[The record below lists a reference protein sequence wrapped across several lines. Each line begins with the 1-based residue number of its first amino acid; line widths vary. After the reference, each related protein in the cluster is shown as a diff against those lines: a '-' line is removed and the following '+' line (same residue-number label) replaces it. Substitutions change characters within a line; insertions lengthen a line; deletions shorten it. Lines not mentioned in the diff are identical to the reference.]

1 MPDDLVFYISH
12 YGYLALF
19 LFIFLQEIGAPTP
32 LPNELL
38 LIFSGYLAFTG
49 ILKSLPII
57 LTVAG
62 ADLLA
67 ATTLYVIFNLFG
79 TFLLNPKSRWLPISR
94 QSIQKQSQKIARLGF
109 KGIVIGR
116 LSPFIRGYVAVICG
130 LLHISPKRYG
140 ITILATSVIWS
151 SFYIAAGYFLGPY
164 WKYINTHLEDLKYI
178 LMIIPVGIFLW
189 IVTRHIISIVYK
201 RHAPNTL

>member
-12 YGYLALF
+12 YGYLAIF

-32 LPNELL
+32 LPNELI

-49 ILKSLPII
+49 ILKSLPLV

-67 ATTLYVIFNLFG
+67 AATLYLIFHFFG
-79 TFLLNPKSRWLPISR
+79 TLLLNSKSRWIPISQ
-94 QSIQKQSQKIARLGF
+94 QSIHKQSQKIARLGF

-130 LLHISPKRYG
+130 LLHINPKRYG
-140 ITILATSVIWS
+140 FTIMATSVVWS
-151 SFYIAAGYFLGPY
+151 SFYIAMGYLLGPY
-164 WKYINTHLEDLKYI
+164 WRYINTHLEEFKYM
-178 LMIIPVGIFLW
+178 LMAIPAGIFLW
-189 IVTRHIISIVYK
+189 IVTRYIIGIVCK
-201 RHAPNTL
+201 KHAPNTL

>member
-1 MPDDLVFYISH
+1 MPDDLVFYISQ

-19 LFIFLQEIGAPTP
+19 FFIFLQEIGAPTP
-32 LPNELL
+32 LPNELI

-49 ILKSLPII
+49 ILKLLPLI

-67 ATTLYVIFNLFG
+67 AVTLYVIFNLFG
-79 TFLLNPKSRWLPISR
+79 TFLLSAKSRWIPISQ
-94 QSIQKQSQKIARLGF
+94 QSIHKQSQKIARLGF

-130 LLHISPKRYG
+130 LLHINPKRYG

-151 SFYIAAGYFLGPY
+151 SFYIATGYLLGPY
-164 WKYINTHLEDLKYI
+164 WKNIDTHLEEFKYM
-178 LMIIPVGIFLW
+178 LMAIPAGIFLW
-189 IVTRHIISIVYK
+189 IVTRYIIGIVYK

>member
-32 LPNELL
+32 LPNELIL
-38 LIFSGYLAFTG
+38 LFSGYLVFTG
-49 ILKSLPII
+49 ILNSVAVI

-67 ATTLYVIFNLFG
+67 ATTLYLIFNLFG
-79 TFLLNPKSRWLPISR
+79 TFLLESKSRWMPISR
-94 QSIQKQSQKIARLGF
+94 QSIRKQTEKIARHGF

-130 LLHISPKRYG
+130 LLHINPKRYG
-140 ITILATSVIWS
+140 IAIVATSIVWS
-151 SFYIAAGYFLGPY
+151 SFYMATGYLLGPY
-164 WKYINTHLEDLKYI
+164 WKYIDTHLEEFRYVL
-178 LMIIPVGIFLW
+178 IIAPFVIIIW
-189 IVTRHIISIVYK
+189 IVTRYIISIIYK
-201 RHAPNTL
+201 KNAAKAL

>member
-19 LFIFLQEIGAPTP
+19 LFIFLQEIGTPTP
-32 LPNELL
+32 LPNELIL
-38 LIFSGYLAFTG
+38 LFSGYLAFTG
-49 ILKSLPII
+49 ILKLFLII

-67 ATTLYVIFNLFG
+67 ATTLYLIFNFFG
-79 TFLLNPKSRWLPISR
+79 TLLLSPKLHWIPVSR
-94 QSIQKQSQKIARLGF
+94 QNIQKHTEKIARLGF

-130 LLHISPKRYG
+130 LLHINPKRYG
-140 ITILATSVIWS
+140 ITIVATSVIWS
-151 SFYIAAGYFLGPY
+151 AFYIATGYLLGPY
-164 WKYINTHLEDLKYI
+164 WKHIDTHLEWVQYI
-178 LMIIPVGIFLW
+178 LITMPFAITTW
-189 IVTRHIISIVYK
+189 IVIRYIISIIYK
-201 RHAPNTL
+201 KHAAKAL

>member
-1 MPDDLVFYISH
+1 MPDDFVFYISH

-32 LPNELL
+32 LPNELIL
-38 LIFSGYLAFTG
+38 LFSGYLVFTG
-49 ILKSLPII
+49 ILKLFLVI

-67 ATTLYVIFNLFG
+67 ASILYLIFNFFG
-79 TFLLNPKSRWLPISR
+79 KLLLSPKLHWIPVSR
-94 QSIQKQSQKIARLGF
+94 QSIRKHTEKIARLGL

-130 LLHISPKRYG
+130 LLHINPKRYG
-140 ITILATSVIWS
+140 IAIVATSIIWS
-151 SFYIAAGYFLGPY
+151 SFYIATGYLLGPY
-164 WKYINTHLEDLKYI
+164 WKYIEIHLEGLSCAS
-178 LMIIPVGIFLW
+178 IIVLFVI
-189 IVTRHIISIVYK
+189 IVYTTICHTISILYK
-201 RHAPNTL
+201 KRAAKAL